1 MTKIQVTLML
11 SSLIA
16 AILAKAAFRSQVA
29 QRLLLSSFFAAAA
42 FLVAV
47 PDAANAIAHKLG
59 VGHGA
64 DLLLYFALTTGAYG
78 FLLLYQ
84 RMRKLDQ
91 RVTEQIRFLALRDAK
106 QLPFR
111 TPERAKTLSTAVGKQ

>member
-11 SSLIA
+11 ASLIA
-16 AILAKAAFRSQVA
+16 AILVKAVFRSQVA
-29 QRLLLSSFFAAAA
+29 HRLLLISFFVASA

-59 VGHGA
+59 VGRGA
-64 DLLLYFALTTGAYG
+64 DLLFYFALTTGAYG

-91 RVTEQIRFLALRDAK
+91 RLTEQIRFVALRDAK
-106 QLPFR
+106 QLPFWL
-111 TPERAKTLSTAVGKQ
+111 PERAKTVSTAVGKQ